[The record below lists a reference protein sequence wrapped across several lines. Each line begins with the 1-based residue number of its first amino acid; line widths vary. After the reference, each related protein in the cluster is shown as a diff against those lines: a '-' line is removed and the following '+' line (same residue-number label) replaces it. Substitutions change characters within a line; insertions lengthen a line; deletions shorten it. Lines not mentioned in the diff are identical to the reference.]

1 MSESENDEDF
11 VPDAKAEK
19 EYESEMARQ
28 KIEST
33 NEKEG
38 FGMTEEESKGWFQS
52 FFQVMVKIRIS
63 GILLDTGKNFMFYAN
78 ISAYTKTHALE
89 CFYTPYSSMLKF

>member
-11 VPDAKAEK
+11 IPDAKAEK

-28 KIEST
+28 KIEPT

-52 FFQVMVKIRIS
+52 LFREMSKIRIL
-63 GILLDTGKNFMFYAN
+63 GPGQNFIFYIRTYEN
-78 ISAYTKTHALE
+78 ISAYTNTHALE
-89 CFYTPYSSMLKF
+89 FSRNKL

>member
-28 KIEST
+28 KIEPT

-38 FGMTEEESKGWFQS
+38 FGMTEEESKGSFQS
-52 FFQVMVKIRIS
+52 FFPRKW
-63 GILLDTGKNFMFYAN
+63 
-78 ISAYTKTHALE
+78 
-89 CFYTPYSSMLKF
+89 

>member
-11 VPDAKAEK
+11 IPDAKAEK

-33 NEKEG
+33 NQEEV
-38 FGMTEEESKGWFQS
+38 FGKTEIESEGWFQS
-52 FFQVMVKIRIS
+52 
-63 GILLDTGKNFMFYAN
+63 LLALGRN
-78 ISAYTKTHALE
+78 KTENL
-89 CFYTPYSSMLKF
+89 

>member
-38 FGMTEEESKGWFQS
+38 FGMTEEESIGWFQS
-52 FFQVMVKIRIS
+52 FFPEKW
-63 GILLDTGKNFMFYAN
+63 
-78 ISAYTKTHALE
+78 
-89 CFYTPYSSMLKF
+89 

>member
-28 KIEST
+28 KIEPT

-52 FFQVMVKIRIS
+52 FFPRN
-63 GILLDTGKNFMFYAN
+63 GKNSIFQEFHV
-78 ISAYTKTHALE
+78 S
-89 CFYTPYSSMLKF
+89 

>member
-1 MSESENDEDF
+1 MSDSENDEDF

-28 KIEST
+28 KIEPA
-33 NEKEG
+33 NEKDG

-52 FFQVMVKIRIS
+52 LFREMLKIRIL
-63 GILLDTGKNFMFYAN
+63 GPGQNFMFYEN
-78 ISAYTKTHALE
+78 MSAYTNTHALE
-89 CFYTPYSSMLKF
+89 FSRNKL

>member
-28 KIEST
+28 KIEPT
-33 NEKEG
+33 NEKE
-38 FGMTEEESKGWFQS
+38 FFNRPYFTFSRNSTFSKKTS
-52 FFQVMVKIRIS
+52 H
-63 GILLDTGKNFMFYAN
+63 ILLRIDHSGFSSDGKHFFF
-78 ISAYTKTHALE
+78 I
-89 CFYTPYSSMLKF
+89 F